1 MPQCFVYVGTDF
13 TTLREISHVPRA
25 AQNVKCKQR
34 YLTLPILLKNDT
46 PQRKPEIFMA
56 GITTKSNTKTVP
68 LISYATFFL
77 RLYCS
82 T

>member
-46 PQRKPEIFMA
+46 PQRKPEIFIA
-56 GITTKSNTKTVP
+56 GITTKSKVKTVS
-68 LISYATFFL
+68 LISYAMFIL
-77 RLYCS
+77 KVY
-82 T
+82 